1 MVLLTLYHLIA
12 DKIVLEN
19 RDKSYSELETVEN
32 DSSENNSSTNHP
44 DIKLENVKLEI
55 KQELCG
61 SKDENISDFS
71 PPEKRKTNLNDD
83 SRDTSLIT
91 STNQAQI
98 PALAI
103 AEGDNLSTYQ

>member
-1 MVLLTLYHLIA
+1 MVLHTLYHLIA

-71 PPEKRKTNLNDD
+71 PPEKGR
-83 SRDTSLIT
+83 
-91 STNQAQI
+91 QI
-98 PALAI
+98 
-103 AEGDNLSTYQ
+103 